1 MSLLALANEI
11 LLIIASNL
19 STRDLI
25 NFQVNHRL
33 HSLLTPALTR
43 LMLARKDPLLLW
55 AAHKGRAPLLRRLL
69 ANGASLAYVGNRHDW
84 PRKELYQQRTVL
96 HLASECGHVELVK
109 LLITEGADVNNAQ
122 HKPQQYASTALHL
135 AAKRGDVAV
144 AEALVDGGAE
154 LELKDRSGATALFF
168 SVKGGHEEVV
178 KFLVDRGADVN
189 TTDCAMT
196 TLYQMASTRGFLE
209 IERILLDA
217 GAVPEAT
224 DEDQCMLSPCINGV

>member
-1 MSLLALANEI
+1 MSLLSLANEI

-25 NFQVNHRL
+25 NFQLNHRL
-33 HSLLTPALTR
+33 YSLLTPILTR

-96 HLASECGHVELVK
+96 HLASECGQLELVK
-109 LLITEGADVNNAQ
+109 LLIAEGADVNNAQ

-135 AAKRGDVAV
+135 AAKRGNVAV
-144 AEALVDGGAE
+144 VQALLDGGAD

-168 SVKGGHEEVV
+168 AVKGGHVEAVRV
-178 KFLVDRGADVN
+178 LLDRGADIN
-189 TTDCAMT
+189 TTDCSMT
-196 TLYQMASTRGFLE
+196 TLYQVASSRGFPE
-209 IERILLDA
+209 VEKILLDA
-217 GAVPEAT
+217 GAVWEAR
-224 DEDQCMLSPCINGV
+224 DDDQ